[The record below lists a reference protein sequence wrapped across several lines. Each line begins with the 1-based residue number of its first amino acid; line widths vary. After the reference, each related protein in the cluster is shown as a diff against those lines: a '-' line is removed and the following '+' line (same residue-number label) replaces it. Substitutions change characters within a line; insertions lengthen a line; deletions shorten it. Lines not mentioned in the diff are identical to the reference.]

1 MVQFRRSHEEP
12 LLLVFLATVVVM
24 EEGGAGAV
32 HPQVSV
38 DVAVAGR
45 GRREGGPAAQGP
57 GLAHQGL
64 GLAAHAAGPAADAAE
79 RDRPD
84 DQRELQ
90 LQLLTARDVQ
100 RDLREEGAGLN
111 VSPDSGYIISSENVS
126 NTLIDF
132 SGTRAR
138 I

>member
-12 LLLVFLATVVVM
+12 LLLVFLSTVVVM

-100 RDLREEGAGLN
+100 
-111 VSPDSGYIISSENVS
+111 
-126 NTLIDF
+126 
-132 SGTRAR
+132 
-138 I
+138 